1 VILKDHARGADF
13 VDRVRSS
20 CSSEHEKRARSE
32 RSATKLLLVFL
43 FWAGWSSEGKAENF
57 KVAIPST
64 TQAVLAFTTARD
76 KGYYRTD
83 GLDVELILMS
93 APIASRALL
102 SGDVAV
108 ATVGGAGLPP
118 LLRGSPLKF
127 LFTTYNR
134 AMFWLYA
141 KPEIRD
147 VKALKGKRVGVSG
160 IGSGPDSLLREM
172 LRQSGLDPARDVT
185 ILSLGVMPTI
195 FSGLQ
200 SGMVD
205 AAMLSPPVTFKAE
218 EAGFRELVAFPKQ
231 DLVEPQGSVL
241 VRDVLLQSDPLQ
253 VERFLR
259 GTYKGF
265 LYIKEH
271 RAGTIAMVARYL
283 QVSESLAAKAYDQVI
298 RPAITQDGTLNQET
312 QAKAVA
318 HVLTRLDL
326 KEAPPLAKIFD
337 FSLTRKVIADLQSK
351 GWKP

>member
-1 VILKDHARGADF
+1 MKSNMRWAIVQSTF
-13 VDRVRSS
+13 
-20 CSSEHEKRARSE
+20 
-32 RSATKLLLVFL
+32 VFL
-43 FWAGWSSEGKAENF
+43 LANYLSAARAESF
-57 KVAIPST
+57 KVAVPST

-76 KGYYRTD
+76 KGYYRAE

-118 LLRGSPLKF
+118 VLRGSPLKF

-147 VKALKGKRVGVSG
+147 VKALKGRRVGVSG
-160 IGSGPDSLLREM
+160 IGSGPDSLLREI
-172 LRQSGLDPARDVT
+172 LRQNGLDPARDIT

-200 SGMVD
+200 SGTVD

-218 EAGFRELVAFPKQ
+218 QAGFRELVAFPKV
-231 DLVEPQGSVL
+231 DLVELQGSVL
-241 VRDVLLQSDPLQ
+241 VRVALLQSEPAQ

-259 GTYKGF
+259 GTSKGF
-265 LYIKEH
+265 RYIREN
-271 RAGTIAMVARYL
+271 RAGTIPIVARYL
-283 QVSESLAAKAYDQVI
+283 QLSEALAGKAYDHVI
-298 RPAITQDGTLNQET
+298 RPAMTQDGTLNQET
-312 QAKAVA
+312 QAKAVE
-318 HVLTRLDL
+318 HVLKRLDL
-326 KEAPPLAKIFD
+326 KEAPPLSNIFD
-337 FSLTRKVIADLQSK
+337 FTLARKVSADIQAQ

>member
-1 VILKDHARGADF
+1 
-13 VDRVRSS
+13 
-20 CSSEHEKRARSE
+20 
-32 RSATKLLLVFL
+32 
-43 FWAGWSSEGKAENF
+43 
-57 KVAIPST
+57 
-64 TQAVLAFTTARD
+64 VLPFMIARD
-76 KGYYRTD
+76 KGYYRAE
-83 GLDVELILMS
+83 GLDAELILMS

-118 LLRGSPLKF
+118 LLRGSPFKF

-160 IGSGPDSLLREM
+160 IGSGPDSLLREI
-172 LRQSGLDPARDVT
+172 LRQNGLDANRDVAV
-185 ILSLGVMPTI
+185 LSLGVMPTI

-218 EAGFRELVAFPKQ
+218 EGGFRELVSFPKQ
-231 DLVEPQGSVL
+231 DLVELQGSIL
-241 VRDVLLQSDPLQ
+241 VRDASLQSDPTQ
-253 VERFLR
+253 MERFLR

-265 LYIKEH
+265 LYIKEN
-271 RAGTIAMVARYL
+271 RTGTIPIVARYL
-283 QVSESLAAKAYDQVI
+283 QVNESVAAKAYDHVVK
-298 RPAITQDGTLNQET
+298 PAMTQDGTLNPEM

-318 HVLTRLDL
+318 HVLKRLDL

-337 FSLTRKVIADLQSK
+337 FSLARKVMSELQSK
-351 GWKP
+351 SWRPNP

>member
-1 VILKDHARGADF
+1 MNIFQQPAK
-13 VDRVRSS
+13 
-20 CSSEHEKRARSE
+20 
-32 RSATKLLLVFL
+32 RSATELLLAVLFL
-43 FWAGWSSEGKAENF
+43 AGGWSEGKAESF
-57 KVAIPST
+57 KVAMPST

-76 KGYYRTD
+76 RGYYRAE
-83 GLDVELILMS
+83 GLEVELILMS

-118 LLRGSPLKF
+118 VLRGSPLKF

-141 KPEIRD
+141 KPEIRT
-147 VKALKGKRVGVSG
+147 VNALKGKRIGVSG
-160 IGSGPDSLLREM
+160 IGSGPDSLLRET
-172 LRQSGLDPARDVT
+172 LRQNGLDPARDVT

-200 SGMVD
+200 SGTVD
-205 AAMLSPPVTFKAE
+205 AAMLSPPVTLKAG

-231 DLVEPQGSVL
+231 DLVELQGSIL
-241 VRDVLLQSDPLQ
+241 VRDVLLQSDPAQ

-265 LYIKEH
+265 LYVKEN
-271 RAGTIAMVARYL
+271 RGGTIPMIARYL
-283 QVSESLAAKAYDQVI
+283 QVSESVAAKVYDQVV
-298 RPAITQDGTLNQET
+298 RPAMTQDGTLNQEL
-312 QAKAVA
+312 QAKAVE
-318 HVLTRLDL
+318 HVLKRLDL
-326 KEAPPLAKIFD
+326 KEAPPLARIFD
-337 FSLTRKVIADLQSK
+337 FSLTRKVSADLQSK

>member
-1 VILKDHARGADF
+1 M
-13 VDRVRSS
+13 
-20 CSSEHEKRARSE
+20 
-32 RSATKLLLVFL
+32 
-43 FWAGWSSEGKAENF
+43 
-57 KVAIPST
+57 
-64 TQAVLAFTTARD
+64 AFTTARD
-76 KGYYRTD
+76 KGYYRAE

-102 SGDVAV
+102 SGDVSV

-118 LLRGSPLKF
+118 VLRGSPLKF

-134 AMFWLYA
+134 PMFWLYA

-147 VKALKGKRVGVSG
+147 VKALRGKRVGVSG

-172 LRQSGLDPARDVT
+172 LRQNGLDPVRDVT

-200 SGMVD
+200 SGTVD
-205 AAMLSPPVTFKAE
+205 AAMLSPPVTFKAD
-218 EAGFRELVAFPKQ
+218 EAGFRELVAFPKE
-231 DLVEPQGSVL
+231 DLVELQGSVL
-241 VRDVLLQSDPLQ
+241 VRDAWLQSDPAQ

-265 LYIKEH
+265 RYIREN
-271 RAGTIAMVARYL
+271 RAGTISIVAHYL
-283 QVSESLAAKAYDQVI
+283 QVSDSLAARAYDHVV
-298 RPAITQDGTLNQET
+298 RPAMTQDGTLNQET
-312 QAKAVA
+312 QAKAVE
-318 HVLTRLDL
+318 HVVKRLDL

-337 FSLTRKVIADLQSK
+337 FTLTRKVIADLQAK